1 MDNRSA
7 GVLPMEAKAM
17 SLSQGAART
26 MVPLLSRLVLAAAF
40 IPTGWDKF
48 MGEEQTYTGRDAE
61 ILKELGVGRTVDMTA
76 GGAPREGSAVLAIH
90 QNVPTGNLLEP
101 VRPPDRSSD
110 PPLRGG
116 AHPSAG
122 NQLPADEPSP
132 GDSTPPPEPKPSPVP
147 VKKPVSSVRPPATPS
162 KALSADAVMAK
173 RMYVDAVSLV
183 ESGLGPPSIPKWIP
197 VWLAR
202 IGSFIELIG
211 AGLLVIGIFSRVW
224 AFGMVVLVGISFYA
238 TCGSIVGD
246 YGLTPLPVADFSSVF
261 SHVGLLVLAAGVLAT
276 GAGGLSLDHLLWGD
290 DSEFGDDQHMSG
302 F

>member
-1 MDNRSA
+1 MT
-7 GVLPMEAKAM
+7 
-17 SLSQGAART
+17 LSQGAART

-40 IPTGWDKF
+40 IPSGWDKF

-76 GGAPREGSAVLAIH
+76 DGASREGWAVLAIR

-101 VRPPDRSSD
+101 VRPPDRSQD
-110 PPLRGG
+110 PP
-116 AHPSAG
+116 PAG
-122 NQLPADEPSP
+122 NQLPADEPRP
-132 GDSTPPPEPKPSPVP
+132 AEPTPPPEPEPSPVP
-147 VKKPVSSVRPPATPS
+147 VKKPVSSVRPPATSS
-162 KALSADAVMAK
+162 KASSADGVMAK

-183 ESGLGPPSIPKWIP
+183 ESGIGPPSIPKWIP

-202 IGSFIELIG
+202 IGAFIELIG

-224 AFGMVVLVGISFYA
+224 AFGMVVLVGISFYM
-238 TCGSIVGD
+238 TCVSIVGD

-261 SHVGLLVLAAGVLAT
+261 SHVGLLAFAAGVLAT
-276 GAGGLSLDHLLWGD
+276 GAGGLSLDHLLWGE
-290 DSEFGDDQHMSG
+290 DSEFGDDPQMSG

>member
-1 MDNRSA
+1 
-7 GVLPMEAKAM
+7 M

-40 IPTGWDKF
+40 IPTGWNKF
-48 MGEEQTYTGRDAE
+48 MGEEQTYIGRDAE

-76 GGAPREGSAVLAIH
+76 DRAFLEGSAVLAIH

-101 VRPPDRSSD
+101 VRPPDRSQD
-110 PPLRGG
+110 PPPDRG
-116 AHPSAG
+116 ANPSAG

-132 GDSTPPPEPKPSPVP
+132 ADRTPPPQPQPSPVP
-147 VKKPVSSVRPPATPS
+147 VKKPVTGVRPPATPS
-162 KALSADAVMAK
+162 KASSADAVMAK
-173 RMYVDAVSLV
+173 RMYVDAVSMV
-183 ESGLGPPSIPKWIP
+183 ESGLGPPSIPKWVP

-202 IGSFIELIG
+202 IGAFIELIG

-238 TCGSIVGD
+238 TCGRIVGD
-246 YGLTPLPVADFSSVF
+246 YGLTPLAPGDFSSVF

-290 DSEFGDDQHMSG
+290 DSEFGDEHQMSG

>member
-1 MDNRSA
+1 MK
-7 GVLPMEAKAM
+7 AKAM
-17 SLSQGAART
+17 TLSQGAART

-40 IPTGWDKF
+40 IPSGWDKF

-76 GGAPREGSAVLAIH
+76 DGASREGWAVLAIH

-101 VRPPDRSSD
+101 VRPPDRSQD
-110 PPLRGG
+110 PP
-116 AHPSAG
+116 PAG
-122 NQLPADEPSP
+122 NQLPADEPRP
-132 GDSTPPPEPKPSPVP
+132 AEPTPPPEPEPSPVP
-147 VKKPVSSVRPPATPS
+147 VKKPVSSVRPPATSS
-162 KALSADAVMAK
+162 KASSADGVMAK

-183 ESGLGPPSIPKWIP
+183 ESGIGPPSIPKWIP

-202 IGSFIELIG
+202 IGAFIELIG

-224 AFGMVVLVGISFYA
+224 AFGMVVLVGISFYM
-238 TCGSIVGD
+238 TCVSIVGD

-261 SHVGLLVLAAGVLAT
+261 SHVGLLAFAVGVLAT
-276 GAGGLSLDHLLWGD
+276 GAGGLSLDHLLWGE
-290 DSEFGDDQHMSG
+290 DSEFGDDHQMSG